1 LKKQCASG
9 PASAVRS
16 QFNGGFFNFP
26 TVEQKY
32 KTDNEVSNDRF
43 VRFFYLSVLNA
54 GRSVMGIKL
63 DISRKGVITLA
74 GAKAIVQISNVNKYY
89 DRNHVVSD
97 LNMEVYEGEFLSI
110 LGPSGCG
117 KTTTL
122 RMIAGFEQ
130 QTEGVITVEGER
142 VEDKEPFDRNV
153 NTVFQSYALFPHM
166 NVYDNI
172 AFGLKMK
179 KTAKA
184 QIKKMVTDTLA
195 MVQLT
200 GFEKRF
206 PAQLSGGQKQRV
218 AIARA
223 IVNKPR
229 VLLLDEPLGALD
241 MKLRKQMQIEM
252 KRLQKKLGI
261 TFIYVTHDQEE
272 AMTMSDRIA
281 VMNAGVL
288 EQIDVPGEI
297 YEHPKSRFVADFIGE
312 SNLFDTVVDSAEDDI
327 YHLKAESGDVLGSGG
342 SFKPNEL
349 ICVSV
354 RPEKTKYSEKPVSGF
369 SISGVVRENIYIG
382 TLVKSIIVLQNDH
395 ELKICTLAGEPY
407 PKSGTMQYVY
417 WEPKDAVL
425 MPTYSQ
431 TVHAL
436 IDNVDLGDYIDKRK
450 DSLGEQAK
458 VAP

>member
-1 LKKQCASG
+1 
-9 PASAVRS
+9 
-16 QFNGGFFNFP
+16 
-26 TVEQKY
+26 
-32 KTDNEVSNDRF
+32 
-43 VRFFYLSVLNA
+43 
-54 GRSVMGIKL
+54 
-63 DISRKGVITLA
+63 VIILA
-74 GAKAIVQISNVNKYY
+74 NAKAIVEINNVNKYY
-89 DRNHVVSD
+89 DQNHVVTD
-97 LNMEVYEGEFLSI
+97 LNMVVYEGEFLSI

-130 QTEGVITVEGER
+130 QTEGDILVEGER

-166 NVYDNI
+166 DVYNNI

-179 KTAKA
+179 KAGKA
-184 QIKKMVTDTLA
+184 QIKQMVTDALA

-241 MKLRKQMQIEM
+241 MKLRKQMQIEL

-312 SNLFDTVVDSAEDDI
+312 SNLFDTTVDTVEGDL
-327 YHLKAESGDVLGSGG
+327 YHLKAETGDVLGRGTH
-342 SFKPNEL
+342 FEPKEL

-354 RPEKTKYSEKPVSGF
+354 RPEKTKCSETPVAGF
-369 SISGVVRENIYIG
+369 SIDGIVRENIYIG
-382 TLVKSIIVLQNDH
+382 TLIKSIIVMKNDH
-395 ELKICTLAGEPY
+395 ELKVSTLAGEPY
-407 PKSGTMQYVY
+407 PKSGTKQYIY
-417 WEPKDAVL
+417 WEAKDAVL

-431 TVHAL
+431 KVHSL
-436 IDNVDLGDYIDKRK
+436 IENVDLGDYMDKRQEN
-450 DSLGEQAK
+450 LEEQK
-458 VAP
+458 EVAP